1 MLFPLSSQSQFNGEV
16 SVSLHKHE
24 HRHFHEFYLYLTF
37 VGVYELMIF
46 DGIGKLGLA
55 KFVSTGLCVNFEI
68 FLFLVRIAETFEIAP
83 LKKSL

>member
-16 SVSLHKHE
+16 SVSQHKHE
-24 HRHFHEFYLYLTF
+24 HQHFHEFYLYLMF

-55 KFVSTGLCVNFEI
+55 KFVSTGCVSILRYFC
-68 FLFLVRIAETFEIAP
+68 FWCGSRKH
-83 LKKSL
+83 LK